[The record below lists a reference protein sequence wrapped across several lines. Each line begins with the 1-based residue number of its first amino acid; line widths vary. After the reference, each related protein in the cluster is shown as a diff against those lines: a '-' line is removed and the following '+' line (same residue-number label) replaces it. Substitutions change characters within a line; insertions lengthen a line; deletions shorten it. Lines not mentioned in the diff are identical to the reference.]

1 MNYYFSNTQGQ
12 IERLTIIEKF
22 ENNPNTPEQKNNIQ
36 SITTPIPSTVQP
48 ANSASKSGNLS
59 STSINKSD

>member
-22 ENNPNTPEQKNNIQ
+22 ENNPNTPPGLDEPQKKT
-36 SITTPIPSTVQP
+36 SVTTPIPHTIQP
-48 ANSASKSGNLS
+48 ANGVKLVASNEPPQ
-59 STSINKSD
+59 